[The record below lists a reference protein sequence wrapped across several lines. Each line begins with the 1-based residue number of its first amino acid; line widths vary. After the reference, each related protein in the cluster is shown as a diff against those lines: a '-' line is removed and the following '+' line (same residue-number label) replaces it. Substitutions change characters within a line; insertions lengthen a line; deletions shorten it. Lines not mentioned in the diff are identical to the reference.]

1 MYSGTFTSFGGAF
14 SFSILQGKQF
24 LNRQLFHRRTLC
36 RLFIDLGEI
45 FTIPQLQGSNV
56 KMKGRFDAKELPPT
70 ISAQIKRIEV
80 TCGVVD
86 ERVTKVLKFLSK
98 LNISKL
104 ANRIHAF
111 DISVHFNI
119 CRKLKSHAMKNLHIS
134 Y

>member
-70 ISAQIKRIEV
+70 ISAQIKRV
-80 TCGVVD
+80 GVLCGVVD
-86 ERVTKVLKFLSK
+86 ERVTKVLKFLGK

-104 ANRIHAF
+104 IAF
-111 DISVHFNI
+111 MLLIFLL
-119 CRKLKSHAMKNLHIS
+119 CRKLKSHAMKKLHIS